1 MNPMGRFTGERRAL
15 AAAVLA
21 FYSLLFLLNGLMLP
35 DEMGRLFSALSGVY
49 GLGFFALVAG
59 YFWARWYAVGIGISG
74 FTMAMMAM
82 FQLRSPEPIFLFWGG
97 THLFV
102 SGVLWG
108 KSVAGAFDGRT
119 EWRERFHMD
128 EHATN
133 RLGKSVIRA
142 GVMLPYIVMYALA
155 PRQGGAEATLLLGAT
170 LAVAGVWGL
179 LRLRTWSIFAFGG
192 SAALLASTLGDG
204 TGYMT
209 NGATG
214 WTINPVATGVMAVLL
229 LAATAAPIVGPAMR
243 FLAARDE

>member
-1 MNPMGRFTGERRAL
+1 MGRFTGERRAL

-35 DEMGRLFSALSGVY
+35 GEMGRLFSALSGVY

-74 FTMAMMAM
+74 FTMAVMAM
-82 FQLRSPEPIFLFWGG
+82 IQLRSPEPIFVFWGG

-108 KSVAGAFDGRT
+108 KGMAGAFDGRT

-155 PRQGGAEATLLLGAT
+155 PRQGGMEASLLLG
-170 LAVAGVWGL
+170 LGVAVAGTWAL
-179 LRLRTWSIFAFGG
+179 FRLRTWSLFAFG
-192 SAALLASTLGDG
+192 SAAAMLAPTLGDG
-204 TGYMT
+204 PQNLAFGPHGFNLDLT
-209 NGATG
+209 AL
-214 WTINPVATGVMAVLL
+214 GVMGIIL
-229 LAATAAPIVGPAMR
+229 LAAAAAPLVGPATR
-243 FLAARDE
+243 YLLARGDE

>member
-1 MNPMGRFTGERRAL
+1 MGRFTGERRAL

-35 DEMGRLFSALSGVY
+35 GEMGRLFSALSGVY

-74 FTMAMMAM
+74 FTMAAMAM
-82 FQLRSPEPIFLFWGG
+82 IQLRSPEPIFVFWGG

-108 KSVAGAFDGRT
+108 KGMAGAFDGRT

-155 PRQGGAEATLLLGAT
+155 PRQGGTEAALLVGLG
-170 LAVAGVWGL
+170 LAMAGTWAL
-179 LRLRTWSIFAFGG
+179 LRLRTWSIFALTG
-192 SAALLASTLGDG
+192 SAAALATTLGDG
-204 TGYMT
+204 AGYIA
-209 NGATG
+209 NGAGGASLNLT
-214 WTINPVATGVMAVLL
+214 ATGIMAIIL
-229 LAATAAPIVGPAMR
+229 LAAAITPLIGPATR
-243 FLAARDE
+243 FLLARDEQ